1 MKAHRGDSV
10 IRDVLDAV
18 REEIATV
25 GFSAMRIENVALRA
39 EVAKTTIYRRW
50 PKKED
55 LLFALLQSM
64 TSGSGEIPES
74 GSLRADL
81 IAIAD
86 HLRCV
91 MTSTDGQ
98 AIARVLMAERSDP
111 EVQRAIA
118 HVRERKMAV
127 PLKILE
133 RARERGEIGRAVDAD
148 LLLTTLAGAIHHRAF
163 MRSEELSDGY
173 LEALVD
179 LLVSGAAPRA
189 RGFTRLRAAS
199 R

>member
-1 MKAHRGDSV
+1 VKAHRGESV
-10 IRDVLDAV
+10 VRDVLDAV
-18 REEIATV
+18 REEIAKV

-55 LLFALLQSM
+55 LLFELLQSM

-74 GSLRADL
+74 GSLRTDL
-81 IAIAD
+81 VAVAR

-98 AIARVLMAERSDP
+98 AIARVLMAERSEP

-127 PLKILE
+127 PLKIVE

-148 LLLTTLAGAIHHRAF
+148 LLLTTLAGAIPHRAF
-163 MRSEELSDGY
+163 MRSEELTDAY
-173 LEALVD
+173 LEALIDMLIAGVR
-179 LLVSGAAPRA
+179 PRA
-189 RGFTRLRAAS
+189 STETA
-199 R
+199 

>member
-1 MKAHRGDSV
+1 
-10 IRDVLDAV
+10 
-18 REEIATV
+18 
-25 GFSAMRIENVALRA
+25 MRIENVALRA

-55 LLFALLQSM
+55 LLFELLKSM

-81 IAIAD
+81 LAVAR

-91 MTSTDGQ
+91 MTSVDGQ
-98 AIARVLMAERSDP
+98 AIARVLMAERSEP

-118 HVRERKMAV
+118 HIREEKMAV
-127 PLKILE
+127 PRQIVE
-133 RARERGEIGRAVDAD
+133 RARERGEIAATVDAD
-148 LLLTTLAGAIHHRAF
+148 LLLTTLAGGIHHRVF
-163 MRSEELSDGY
+163 VRSEELSDVY

-179 LLVSGAAPRA
+179 LLLSGVRPRA
-189 RGFTRLRAAS
+189 
-199 R
+199 

>member
-1 MKAHRGDSV
+1 MKSHRGESV
-10 IRDVLDAV
+10 VRDVLDAV
-18 REEIATV
+18 REEIAKV

-55 LLFALLQSM
+55 LLFELLQSM
-64 TSGSGEIPES
+64 TSGSWEIPES
-74 GSLRADL
+74 GSFRTDL
-81 IAIAD
+81 LAIAR

-98 AIARVLMAERSDP
+98 AIARVLMAQRSDP

-118 HVRERKMAV
+118 HIREEKMAV
-127 PLKILE
+127 PMQIVE
-133 RARERGEIGRAVDAD
+133 RARERGEIGATVDAD
-148 LLLTTLAGAIHHRAF
+148 LLLTTLAGAIHHRVF
-163 MRSEELSDGY
+163 VRSEELSDVY

-179 LLVSGAAPRA
+179 LLLSGVRPRA
-189 RGFTRLRAAS
+189 
-199 R
+199 

>member
-1 MKAHRGDSV
+1 MKAHRGESV
-10 IRDVLDAV
+10 VRDVLDAV
-18 REEIATV
+18 REEIAKV

-55 LLFALLQSM
+55 LLFELLQSM
-64 TSGSGEIPES
+64 TSGSGEIPET
-74 GSLRADL
+74 GNLRTDL
-81 IAIAD
+81 VAVAR

-98 AIARVLMAERSDP
+98 AIARVLMAERSEP

-127 PLKILE
+127 PLKIVE
-133 RARERGEIGRAVDAD
+133 RARERGEIGKAVDAD

-163 MRSEELSDGY
+163 MRSEELTDAY
-173 LEALVD
+173 LEALIDMLIAGVR
-179 LLVSGAAPRA
+179 PRA
-189 RGFTRLRAAS
+189 HAED
-199 R
+199 

>member
-1 MKAHRGDSV
+1 MKAHRGESV
-10 IRDVLDAV
+10 VRDVLDAV
-18 REEIATV
+18 REEIAKV

-55 LLFALLQSM
+55 LLFELLQSM
-64 TSGSGEIPES
+64 TSGSGEIPET
-74 GSLRADL
+74 GNLRADL
-81 IAIAD
+81 IAVAR
-86 HLRCV
+86 HLKCV

-98 AIARVLMAERSDP
+98 AIARVLMAERSEP

-118 HVRERKMAV
+118 HVRERKMAG
-127 PLKILE
+127 PLKIVE
-133 RARERGEIGRAVDAD
+133 RARERGEIGGAVDAD

-163 MRSEELSDGY
+163 MRSEELTDAY

-179 LLVSGAAPRA
+179 LLVSGVRPRA
-189 RGFTRLRAAS
+189 
-199 R
+199 

>member
-1 MKAHRGDSV
+1 VKAHRGESV
-10 IRDVLDAV
+10 VRDVLDAV
-18 REEIATV
+18 REEIAKV

-55 LLFALLQSM
+55 LLFELLQSM
-64 TSGSGEIPES
+64 TSGSGPIPES
-74 GSLRADL
+74 GVLRTDL
-81 IAIAD
+81 LAIAH

-91 MTSTDGQ
+91 MTGADGQ

-118 HVRERKMAV
+118 HIREQKMAV
-127 PLKILE
+127 PRQIVE
-133 RARERGEIGRAVDAD
+133 RARERGEIGAGVDAD
-148 LLLTTLAGAIHHRAF
+148 LLLTTLAGGIHHRVF
-163 MRSEELSDGY
+163 VRSEELSDAY

-179 LLVSGAAPRA
+179 MLVSGVRPRA
-189 RGFTRLRAAS
+189 
-199 R
+199 